1 MKKKIFYIVLTI
13 FLSLTFQENVLAKTV
28 VKECKYTYVN
38 ELKDT
43 GSTDTRPASQG
54 GTITL
59 RIYDDGT
66 QDGTGKSNGTFLA
79 EDFGGNEKILNWGQA
94 DNDAPDIKGT
104 SCPDYIGVIV
114 QGLGDRKWYGFT
126 SSNLSTDGKKV
137 ASHDN
142 SKSMAV
148 LKYDGI
154 ENPTYLCK
162 YQFYNITVDT
172 NQKTL
177 TVDSTAAN
185 LGLDYYISDELKTT
199 WFSEDRKTDEC
210 LTTVACNKGASVR
223 ASYYIFNDSM
233 EAASAGYKNCE
244 IKECTGDDCN
254 SSSGTEYSCITYNSY
269 IDDIDS
275 LYSQIENSSGSVD
288 SLYKSVHDKEERLS
302 ALCKSVMGNYDFS
315 ENCVKACVNL
325 EADIAKIK
333 DNHGIGQSGSNNGS
347 CGLSARIANWIMK
360 IINWMRYIVPVLL
373 IILSVLDFIKA
384 IAADN
389 EDEVK
394 KVTGKFVKRLIVAVV
409 IFLVPLFLEFLLGIF
424 GINTNNFCL

>member
-244 IKECTGDDCN
+244 IK
-254 SSSGTEYSCITYNSY
+254 
-269 IDDIDS
+269 
-275 LYSQIENSSGSVD
+275 
-288 SLYKSVHDKEERLS
+288 
-302 ALCKSVMGNYDFS
+302 
-315 ENCVKACVNL
+315 
-325 EADIAKIK
+325 
-333 DNHGIGQSGSNNGS
+333 
-347 CGLSARIANWIMK
+347 
-360 IINWMRYIVPVLL
+360 
-373 IILSVLDFIKA
+373 
-384 IAADN
+384 
-389 EDEVK
+389 
-394 KVTGKFVKRLIVAVV
+394 
-409 IFLVPLFLEFLLGIF
+409 
-424 GINTNNFCL
+424 